1 MRISDWSSDVCS
13 SDLARPSDQREAAV
27 RPAAR
32 SADLP
37 GPLCRLAAV
46 NGETVGIG
54 DVLYPDVVLEPAARH
69 ALILAGPDQ
78 FDAAPIATLVV
89 GPRLDGADRCLL
101 GQVEFGGGGLHEF
114 PILWR
119 QGQTTPRNVIQLDW
133 KH

>member
-1 MRISDWSSDVCS
+1 MRISDWGSDVCS
-13 SDLARPSDQREAAV
+13 SD
-27 RPAAR
+27 R
-32 SADLP
+32 S
-37 GPLCRLAAV
+37 
-46 NGETVGIG
+46 EGIG

-119 QGQTTPRNVIQLDW
+119 QVQTTPRNVIQLAEGR
-133 KH
+133 KPGHQAQPGYGHGCEKSLPHA

>member
-1 MRISDWSSDVCS
+1 MRISDWGSDVCS
-13 SDLARPSDQREAAV
+13 SD
-27 RPAAR
+27 R
-32 SADLP
+32 S
-37 GPLCRLAAV
+37 
-46 NGETVGIG
+46 EGIG

-101 GQVEFGGGGLHEF
+101 GQVAVGGGGLHEF

-119 QGQTTPRNVIQLDW
+119 QVQTPPRNVITFRSEVRRVG
-133 KH
+133 KEGVIKC